1 MRDMAI
7 SPTGRERPLALCT
20 TMTLQATYCPLLLLG
35 GTERLSAHGSGGGGV
50 LRRKQRSLYIVDS
63 G

>member
-35 GTERLSAHGSGGGGV
+35 GTERLSAHGGGGGGAQKEAEV
-50 LRRKQRSLYIVDS
+50 PVHS